1 MENDVAKV
9 NLSAIGTAINVVEHL
24 KIDGFNIEN
33 KDLLERAVGFIENT
47 ANTLIV
53 TEETL
58 DGGKSSRKE
67 LNRAATSVDEKR
79 KEIKKSFEEPLK
91 VFEKQMNGYRDRIK
105 SSVSKI
111 DIQIKKF
118 EEQERNDR
126 LREVNELI
134 AEMAP
139 NYDVS
144 PQDVVIDKRWLNKS
158 ISKKQRLESIASS
171 MKTLASEQKIINE
184 TEESVVKYCQ
194 KFDIDP
200 EGFKYLVGTF
210 DLVTIMNRI
219 DEAVE
224 LKKNRIKAEKQA
236 EIALVENQKKELEQ
250 FGDKLVNVETGQ
262 LKHVEQRI
270 SFTIQGLPEDV
281 TELAKFIKI
290 NKLKVLKASVRQE
303 VLVED

>member
-33 KDLLERAVGFIENT
+33 KDLLERAVSFIEST

-118 EEQERNDR
+118 EEQERNNR
-126 LREVNELI
+126 LQEVNELI

-139 NYDVS
+139 NYDVR

-236 EIALVENQKKELEQ
+236 AIALVENQKKELEQ